1 MTRLRHEIPTHL
13 NVEDRALFGLS
24 LRQVMVLTCGA
35 SASYSLW
42 SLWPDLATSI
52 RIALAASCFVA
63 AVLVALIRPAGRGI
77 DTWAFIALGYLA
89 SPRSSVWRPRGTD
102 ASAQTSG
109 RRWEELDT
117 RVQWKGGRP

>member
-24 LRQVMVLTCGA
+24 LRQVLVLTCGA
-35 SASYSLW
+35 SATYGTW
-42 SLWPDLATSI
+42 SLWPDLATGI

-77 DTWAFIALGYLA
+77 DAWAFIALGYLA
-89 SPRSSVWRPRGTD
+89 SPRTSVWRPCGAGTKGRHAN
-102 ASAQTSG
+102 ASWQ
-109 RRWEELDT
+109 ELDT
-117 RVQWKGGRP
+117 RVQWMGGRP